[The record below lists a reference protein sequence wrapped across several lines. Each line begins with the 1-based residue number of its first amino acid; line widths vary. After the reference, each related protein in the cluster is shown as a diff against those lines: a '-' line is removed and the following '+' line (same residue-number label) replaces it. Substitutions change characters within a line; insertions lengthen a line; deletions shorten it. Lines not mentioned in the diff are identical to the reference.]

1 MVKNGRQQYGN
12 VRKLPSGRWQARVRL
27 PDGRRIPADRTFA
40 TKTDAKLWVDAQRT
54 KAAAGRPD
62 DPERAR
68 ISLADYARSWLAEQ
82 AHLAPRTVEIYRNQL
97 ERHILPEVD
106 ESVYPLGD
114 LSLNELT
121 PEVIRSWYQALVVNR
136 TKSTAAKA
144 YVRLRQ
150 ILNQAVDDERIL
162 RNPCRIRRG
171 GVERHE
177 EQRFATMPELLEI
190 VVLVPERYQV
200 LILTAGLG
208 GLRQG
213 ELFGLR
219 RHDLDLDK
227 GVVRVRRKRL
237 RLDSGQIIENETKS
251 GAGQRTVA
259 LPDQLLELLQGHLE
273 RFTAEGDAAYVFTSE
288 DGQPIDRNNF
298 RKRIWLPVASAVGLE
313 DLRFHDL
320 RHTAGTLA
328 ARTGATTKEL
338 MVRLGHSSPNASLV
352 YQHASAD
359 RDQKIA
365 DGLTELFRKAEG
377 KKKDDKSVRPDSP
390 GRSRGGR
397 RPSEDT

>member
-1 MVKNGRQQYGN
+1 MAKNGRRDYGA

-27 PDGRRIPADRTFA
+27 PDGRRIAADRTFA
-40 TKTDAKLWVDAQRT
+40 TKTDANLWVDAQRT

-68 ISLADYARSWLAEQ
+68 ISLADYARSWLAQ
-82 AHLAPRTVEIYRNQL
+82 QSHLAPRTIEIYRNQL
-97 ERHILPEVD
+97 DRHILPEID

-114 LSLNELT
+114 FSLNELT
-121 PEVIRSWYQALVVNR
+121 PEVIRSWYQSLVVNR

-150 ILNQAVDDERIL
+150 VLNQAVDDERIL

-177 EQRFATMPELLEI
+177 EQRFATMSELLEI
-190 VVLVPERYQV
+190 AALAPERYRV
-200 LILTAGLG
+200 LMLTAGLG

-219 RHDLDLDK
+219 RRDLDLEK

-237 RLDSGQIIENETKS
+237 RLDSGEVIENEPKS
-251 GAGQRTVA
+251 GAGQRTVT
-259 LPDQLLELLQGHLE
+259 LPDQVLELLEAHLE
-273 RFTAEGDAAYVFTSE
+273 RFTADGDAAYVFTSE
-288 DGQPIDRNNF
+288 NGQPIDRNNF
-298 RKRIWLPVASAVGLE
+298 RKRIWLPIVSAIGLE

-365 DGLTELFRKAEG
+365 DGLTELFRKAEDKKRDG
-377 KKKDDKSVRPDSP
+377 KGVRPDSP